1 MSARVGDGGD
11 QPPPSHEGNWLHK
24 INSSTCPPP
33 LVLDVYHHPLDDDRR
48 ECVSHVEKMEKKS
61 ENKKMIFFANIT
73 FIPGIRTR

>member
-1 MSARVGDGGD
+1 MGVINL
-11 QPPPSHEGNWLHK
+11 PPLTKATGFIKL
-24 INSSTCPPP
+24 ILRRAPPP